1 MNQISPEDQAR
12 VDAIETALLAR
23 WPENRIAP
31 TLERIQALVDAL
43 GSPQLSYPTIH
54 IGGTNGK
61 TTTSRMV
68 DSLLFSMGLR
78 TGRFTSPHL
87 ETYRERIAING
98 EPIEPK
104 ELIFAYNDIAAYFD
118 FIDSK
123 FDNPVSFFEA
133 VTALAFAAFAEHPID
148 IGIIEVGMG
157 GEWDATNVVQADVS
171 VITPIGLDHME
182 YLGDTLVEIAS
193 TKAGIIKEGGFA
205 VLSQQEPEV
214 AVELL
219 RKAAE
224 VGADVAREGLE
235 YSVLSRAV
243 AIGGQLVTIQGL
255 KGVYDEIFIP
265 LHGKHQASNAA
276 AALVAVEVFFGEN
289 DLDIDAV
296 REGFA
301 QVKSPGRCEVFHR
314 DPTIILDAAHNP
326 HGSIALV
333 ETIESEFT
341 FDEIIGVVGVMGD
354 KDARGILVNIEKFM
368 DSIIVTKNSSH
379 RALDVS
385 DLEALAIEIF
395 GPDRVYSSPHLDAA
409 LEKAL
414 QDSVRPLSDESLGIV
429 VTGSVVT
436 VGEART
442 YIKSKFAGK
451 AEKAERKVGDK

>member
-1 MNQISPEDQAR
+1 MNEISAEDQAR
-12 VDAIETALLAR
+12 VDAIEAALLAR

-98 EPIEPK
+98 EPIDPK
-104 ELIFAYNDIAAYFD
+104 DLIFTYNDIAAYFD

-157 GEWDATNVVQADVS
+157 GEWDATNVVKADVS
-171 VITPIGLDHME
+171 IITPIGLDHME
-182 YLGDTLVEIAS
+182 YLGNTLTEIAS

-224 VGADVAREGLE
+224 VGADVAREGVE
-235 YSVLSRAV
+235 YSVIARAV
-243 AIGGQLVTIQGL
+243 AIGGQLLTIQGL

-289 DLDIDAV
+289 ELDIDAV

-301 QVKSPGRCEVFHR
+301 QVKSPGRCEVIHR

-326 HGSIALV
+326 HGSIALHQ
-333 ETIESEFT
+333 TLDSEFT

-354 KDARGILVNIEKFM
+354 KDARGILVNFEKFM

-379 RALDVS
+379 RAMDVS
-385 DLEALAIEIF
+385 DLEKLSIEIF
-395 GPDRVYSSPHLDAA
+395 GADRVHSAPNLEAA
-409 LEKAL
+409 IEKAL
-414 QDSVRPLSDESLGIV
+414 KDSIRPLSDESLGIV

-442 YIKSKFAGK
+442 YVRNKFLKKETG
-451 AEKAERKVGDK
+451 EK

>member
-1 MNQISPEDQAR
+1 MNEISAEDQAR
-12 VDAIETALLAR
+12 VDAIEAALLAR

-98 EPIEPK
+98 EPIDPK
-104 ELIFAYNDIAAYFD
+104 DLIFTYNDIAAYFD

-157 GEWDATNVVQADVS
+157 GEWDATNVVKADVS
-171 VITPIGLDHME
+171 IITPIGLDHME
-182 YLGDTLVEIAS
+182 YLGNTLTEIAS

-224 VGADVAREGLE
+224 VGADVAREGVE
-235 YSVLSRAV
+235 YSVIARAV
-243 AIGGQLVTIQGL
+243 AIGGQLLTIQGL

-289 DLDIDAV
+289 ELDIDAV

-301 QVKSPGRCEVFHR
+301 QVKSPGRCEVIHR

-326 HGSIALV
+326 HGSIALHQ
-333 ETIESEFT
+333 TLDSEFT

-354 KDARGILVNIEKFM
+354 KDARGILVNFEKFM

-379 RALDVS
+379 RAMDAS
-385 DLEALAIEIF
+385 DLEKLSIEIF
-395 GPDRVYSSPHLDAA
+395 GADRVHSAPNLEAA
-409 LEKAL
+409 IEKAL
-414 QDSVRPLSDESLGIV
+414 KDSIRPLSDESLGIV

-442 YIKSKFAGK
+442 YVKNKFLKKETG
-451 AEKAERKVGDK
+451 EK

>member
-1 MNQISPEDQAR
+1 MNQISAEDQAR
-12 VDAIETALLAR
+12 VDAIEAALLAR

-98 EPIEPK
+98 EAIQPK

-157 GEWDATNVVQADVS
+157 GQWDATNVVKADVS

-182 YLGDTLVEIAS
+182 YLGDSLVEIAT

-243 AIGGQLVTIQGL
+243 AVGGQLVTIQGL
-255 KGVYDEIFIP
+255 KGVYDDIFIP

-276 AALVAVEVFFGEN
+276 AALVAVEVFFGDNE
-289 DLDIDAV
+289 LDIDAV

-301 QVKSPGRCEVFHR
+301 HVSSPGRCEVIHR

-326 HGSIALV
+326 HGSVALV

-341 FDEIIGVVGVMGD
+341 FDEVIGVVGVMGD
-354 KDARGILVNIEKFM
+354 KDAKGILVNFEKFM

-379 RALDVS
+379 RAMEVS
-385 DLEALAIEIF
+385 DLELLAREIF
-395 GPDRVYSSPHLDAA
+395 GADRVYSAPDLDSAI
-409 LEKAL
+409 EKAIK
-414 QDSVRPLSDESLGIV
+414 DSVRPLSDETLGIV
-429 VTGSVVT
+429 ITGSVVT

-442 YIKSKFAGK
+442 YVNNKFASKNAG
-451 AEKAERKVGDK
+451 ER